1 MAELTVDGIRVH
13 YREAGVGPAVVL
25 LHAGGGSGAQWRRVA
40 ERLADRWRLVTL
52 DFFGHG
58 GTDNWPGSPE
68 ARTHEAEAA
77 LVRAVI
83 AQLGGR
89 PAHVVGHSYGGGVA
103 LRLAVTDAGVVRS
116 LVLIEPQCWSMLR
129 HGGERAHYEAA
140 CATADRFLGETK
152 AGRPEAGWRDF
163 IDDNNGPGAWARLPE
178 AARARLL
185 ASTEGIASAYYANL
199 SHSTTPAECRAIRAP
214 TLVLH
219 GAATLPRYR
228 RMTELVAEAIPGA
241 RLDVLAEAG
250 HMSPLSHPDLVA
262 AAVERHL
269 RSVVG

>member
-1 MAELTVDGIRVH
+1 MAELTVDGLRVH

-40 ERLADRWRLVTL
+40 ERLGEGWRLVTV
-52 DFFGHG
+52 DFYGHG
-58 GTDNWPGSPE
+58 GTDLWPGPPE
-68 ARTHEAEAA
+68 ARTHEAEAG
-77 LVRAVI
+77 LVRAVLR
-83 AQLGGR
+83 QLGAR

-103 LRLAVTDAGVVRS
+103 LRLAVTDPGAVER
-116 LVLIEPQCWSMLR
+116 LVLIEPQCWAMLR
-129 HGGERAHYEAA
+129 HGAERAHYEAA
-140 CATADRFLGETK
+140 CATAHRFLGALK
-152 AGRPEAGWRDF
+152 AGRPEDGWRDF

-185 ASTEGIASAYYANL
+185 ATTEAIASAYYANL
-199 SHSTTPAECRAIRAP
+199 SHSTTPGECRAIGAP

-241 RLDVLAEAG
+241 RLDVLPEAG

-269 RSVVG
+269 RGVVS